1 MCSAASIKFLKLCLD
16 GGAGR
21 GGLTRARN
29 EKGCGK
35 RAGRQEIFNLA
46 PCTKTCTL
54 GSGKGVPLQ
63 QMSGRPQESKALL
76 CTAWALSSF

>member
-1 MCSAASIKFLKLCLD
+1 MGAR
-16 GGAGR
+16 GAGGR
-21 GGLTRARN
+21 GLTRVRS

-46 PCTKTCTL
+46 PCAQTCTL
-54 GSGKGVPLQ
+54 GSEKGVPLQ
-63 QMSGRPQESKALL
+63 QMLGRPRESKALL